1 MPIAARHTATQ
12 RDRSERTRRRIVDS
26 AIREF
31 SAYGLAGARTEAIAS
46 AAKVNKALVYYYFK
60 SKEALYAATIDDV
73 MGSIVRA
80 TSVILKRKCGP
91 GEQILRLALNHCDRI
106 FTQNEYQRLFQHE
119 MIRFH
124 SGQDSVIP
132 KIAGS
137 AFGPLFKRIQE
148 ILQRGIRS
156 GELVNQDWMQVFFS
170 AYGANVFYAMSAPMV
185 RIALGPK
192 RFEPFARA
200 SLLARRRSAIQFLA
214 HAIFTD
220 RAYGERVARLVLDS
234 VPLPETEPATRR
246 RRSA

>member
-1 MPIAARHTATQ
+1 MSTIKHSITLQ
-12 RDRSERTRRRIVDS
+12 GRSERTRRRILDA
-26 AIREF
+26 AIHEF
-31 SAYGLAGARTEAIAS
+31 SAHGLAGARTEAIAH

-60 SKEALYAATIDDV
+60 SKEALYAGTIDDV
-73 MGSIVRA
+73 MRSIIRA
-80 TSVILKRKCGP
+80 TSAILKRKYSP

-106 FTQNEYQRLFQHE
+106 FTQREYQRLFQHE
-119 MIRFH
+119 MMRFH

-137 AFGPLFKRIQE
+137 AFGPLFKQMQE
-148 ILQRGIRS
+148 ILRRGIQN

-192 RFEPFARA
+192 QFEPFARA
-200 SLLARRRSAIQFLA
+200 ALLARRRSAIQFLA

-220 RAYGERVARLVLDS
+220 RAQGKRVARLVLDS
-234 VPLPETEPATRR
+234 VPLPDTKEAHRR